1 MPEQHTVI
9 SNVRGLDEDDDID
22 TVNEILKTR
31 QHADSGLEA
40 FDHEFE
46 KLGLL
51 ERIIFDDAV
60 QKEYEKAK
68 AEVDALL
75 AALRNS

>member
-1 MPEQHTVI
+1 M
-9 SNVRGLDEDDDID
+9 RGLDEDESID

-31 QHADSGLEA
+31 VHAHSGLEA

-51 ERIIFDDAV
+51 ERIIFDDTVV
-60 QKEYEKAK
+60 QLEEKYDK
-68 AEVDALL
+68 EVDKILNACKLTQ
-75 AALRNS
+75 